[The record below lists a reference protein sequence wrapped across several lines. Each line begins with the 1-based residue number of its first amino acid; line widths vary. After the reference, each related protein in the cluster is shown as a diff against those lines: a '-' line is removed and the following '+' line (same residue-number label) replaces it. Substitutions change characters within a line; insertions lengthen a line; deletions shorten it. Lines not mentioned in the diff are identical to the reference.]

1 MKTTG
6 FRSFVLYILLF
17 AFCGGF
23 VWFLINLALNGST
36 WATQPYNGHIYGDDT
51 AVSAGTITDRSGMVL
66 AKTEDGSR
74 VYAESEDIRRAL
86 LHTVGDSSG
95 YIGTAVQ
102 AVHRSQLVGYN
113 PITGLARTVLSDLGN
128 NLVLT
133 VDANASAAAYNAFN
147 GRNGSAFVYNYKT
160 GEVLVK
166 VSAPTYDPMNVPED
180 LNDNEEYN
188 GVFLDHTLSSTYT
201 PGSIF
206 KLVTAAAAMEYLPDW
221 DTRTYTC
228 EEEMDI
234 GSGKVTCLNY
244 HGELNLEQ
252 ALGYSCNLYFAQLA
266 EDIGAENL
274 KKKAEEMGF
283 GKNFSFD
290 SVTTDKSSTNLSSS
304 TSAIDLAWSSV
315 GQADV
320 MANPYHMALLMGA
333 IANGG
338 STPEPYLTGGKS
350 RTSYTLTDS
359 STAASLHSMMRN
371 NVVNYYGEYLF
382 DGYSLCAKT
391 GTAELDDKNP
401 NCWIVGF
408 SEDESTPYAFAVCV
422 QEGTSGLYTA
432 GEVVSA
438 ALNAITGNCS
448 SVNHSEATNKV
459 SSAFEKVVVS
469 KGKAFG
475 RRSQTARP
483 FYLPKIRKIGRM
495 VRWTV
500 LPQGTLLRGSLKNSP
515 QRILRNKATPHPR
528 FFIESAA
535 LLYAFV

>member
-102 AVHRSQLVGYN
+102 AVHRLQLVGYN

-234 GSGKVTCLNY
+234 GSGKVTCLDY

-350 RTSYTLTDS
+350 RLIDAGMAGDGFFINVAGFGFDVDVVRY
-359 STAASLHSMMRN
+359 

-422 QEGTSGLYTA
+422 QEGSSGLYTA

-438 ALNAITGNCS
+438 ALNAITGN
-448 SVNHSEATNKV
+448 
-459 SSAFEKVVVS
+459 
-469 KGKAFG
+469 
-475 RRSQTARP
+475 
-483 FYLPKIRKIGRM
+483 
-495 VRWTV
+495 
-500 LPQGTLLRGSLKNSP
+500 
-515 QRILRNKATPHPR
+515 
-528 FFIESAA
+528 
-535 LLYAFV
+535 

>member
-1 MKTTG
+1 M
-6 FRSFVLYILLF
+6 
-17 AFCGGF
+17 
-23 VWFLINLALNGST
+23 
-36 WATQPYNGHIYGDDT
+36 
-51 AVSAGTITDRSGMVL
+51 
-66 AKTEDGSR
+66 
-74 VYAESEDIRRAL
+74 
-86 LHTVGDSSG
+86 GDSSG

-359 STAASLHSMMRN
+359 STADSLHSMMRN

-422 QEGTSGLYTA
+422 QEGSSGLYTA

-438 ALNAITGNCS
+438 ALNAITGN
-448 SVNHSEATNKV
+448 
-459 SSAFEKVVVS
+459 
-469 KGKAFG
+469 
-475 RRSQTARP
+475 
-483 FYLPKIRKIGRM
+483 
-495 VRWTV
+495 
-500 LPQGTLLRGSLKNSP
+500 
-515 QRILRNKATPHPR
+515 
-528 FFIESAA
+528 
-535 LLYAFV
+535 

>member
-51 AVSAGTITDRSGMVL
+51 AVSAGTITDR
-66 AKTEDGSR
+66 
-74 VYAESEDIRRAL
+74 
-86 LHTVGDSSG
+86 SG

-438 ALNAITGNCS
+438 ALNAITGN
-448 SVNHSEATNKV
+448 
-459 SSAFEKVVVS
+459 
-469 KGKAFG
+469 
-475 RRSQTARP
+475 
-483 FYLPKIRKIGRM
+483 
-495 VRWTV
+495 
-500 LPQGTLLRGSLKNSP
+500 
-515 QRILRNKATPHPR
+515 
-528 FFIESAA
+528 
-535 LLYAFV
+535 

>member
-290 SVTTDKSSTNLSSS
+290 SVTTTKSSTNLSSS

-338 STPEPYLTGGKS
+338 KAAEPYLILRTERALGLPSLPRSPPEPYLTGGKS

-391 GTAELDDKNP
+391 GPAELDDKNP

-438 ALNAITGNCS
+438 ALNAITGN
-448 SVNHSEATNKV
+448 
-459 SSAFEKVVVS
+459 
-469 KGKAFG
+469 
-475 RRSQTARP
+475 
-483 FYLPKIRKIGRM
+483 
-495 VRWTV
+495 
-500 LPQGTLLRGSLKNSP
+500 
-515 QRILRNKATPHPR
+515 
-528 FFIESAA
+528 
-535 LLYAFV
+535 

>member
-74 VYAESEDIRRAL
+74 VY
-86 LHTVGDSSG
+86 
-95 YIGTAVQ
+95 TAVQ

-166 VSAPTYDPMNVPED
+166 VTAPTYDPMNVPED

-252 ALGYSCNLYFAQLA
+252 RSAIPAP
-266 EDIGAENL
+266 
-274 KKKAEEMGF
+274 
-283 GKNFSFD
+283 
-290 SVTTDKSSTNLSSS
+290 STLRSLRR
-304 TSAIDLAWSSV
+304 TSARKTSKRKPKKWASV
-315 GQADV
+315 K
-320 MANPYHMALLMGA
+320 
-333 IANGG
+333 
-338 STPEPYLTGGKS
+338 TS
-350 RTSYTLTDS
+350 RLIPSPPT
-359 STAASLHSMMRN
+359 
-371 NVVNYYGEYLF
+371 
-382 DGYSLCAKT
+382 K
-391 GTAELDDKNP
+391 
-401 NCWIVGF
+401 
-408 SEDESTPYAFAVCV
+408 AVP
-422 QEGTSGLYTA
+422 
-432 GEVVSA
+432 
-438 ALNAITGNCS
+438 I
-448 SVNHSEATNKV
+448 
-459 SSAFEKVVVS
+459 
-469 KGKAFG
+469 
-475 RRSQTARP
+475 
-483 FYLPKIRKIGRM
+483 
-495 VRWTV
+495 
-500 LPQGTLLRGSLKNSP
+500 
-515 QRILRNKATPHPR
+515 
-528 FFIESAA
+528 
-535 LLYAFV
+535 

>member
-180 LNDNEEYN
+180 STTTKNTTA
-188 GVFLDHTLSSTYT
+188 FSST
-201 PGSIF
+201 
-206 KLVTAAAAMEYLPDW
+206 
-221 DTRTYTC
+221 TRFPPPTRRAP
-228 EEEMDI
+228 
-234 GSGKVTCLNY
+234 S
-244 HGELNLEQ
+244 
-252 ALGYSCNLYFAQLA
+252 
-266 EDIGAENL
+266 
-274 KKKAEEMGF
+274 
-283 GKNFSFD
+283 
-290 SVTTDKSSTNLSSS
+290 LSSS
-304 TSAIDLAWSSV
+304 QRLPPWSTCPIGTPAPIPAKKKWTSA
-315 GQADV
+315 
-320 MANPYHMALLMGA
+320 P
-333 IANGG
+333 
-338 STPEPYLTGGKS
+338 
-350 RTSYTLTDS
+350 
-359 STAASLHSMMRN
+359 
-371 NVVNYYGEYLF
+371 
-382 DGYSLCAKT
+382 
-391 GTAELDDKNP
+391 
-401 NCWIVGF
+401 
-408 SEDESTPYAFAVCV
+408 
-422 QEGTSGLYTA
+422 
-432 GEVVSA
+432 
-438 ALNAITGNCS
+438 
-448 SVNHSEATNKV
+448 
-459 SSAFEKVVVS
+459 
-469 KGKAFG
+469 
-475 RRSQTARP
+475 AR
-483 FYLPKIRKIGRM
+483 
-495 VRWTV
+495 
-500 LPQGTLLRGSLKNSP
+500 
-515 QRILRNKATPHPR
+515 
-528 FFIESAA
+528 
-535 LLYAFV
+535 

>member
-290 SVTTDKSSTNLSSS
+290 SVTTDQKQYQFKQLHQRHRPRVELRRSGGCHGKPVPHGAFDGRHRKRRLHT
-304 TSAIDLAWSSV
+304 
-315 GQADV
+315 
-320 MANPYHMALLMGA
+320 GA
-333 IANGG
+333 IPHGRQKPHELHLNGQ
-338 STPEPYLTGGKS
+338 
-350 RTSYTLTDS
+350 
-359 STAASLHSMMRN
+359 LHCR
-371 NVVNYYGEYLF
+371 
-382 DGYSLCAKT
+382 
-391 GTAELDDKNP
+391 
-401 NCWIVGF
+401 F
-408 SEDESTPYAFAVCV
+408 SPQHDAQQRRQLLRRVSFRRLFAVC
-422 QEGTSGLYTA
+422 Q
-432 GEVVSA
+432 
-438 ALNAITGNCS
+438 NR
-448 SVNHSEATNKV
+448 H
-459 SSAFEKVVVS
+459 
-469 KGKAFG
+469 
-475 RRSQTARP
+475 RRAR
-483 FYLPKIRKIGRM
+483 R
-495 VRWTV
+495 
-500 LPQGTLLRGSLKNSP
+500 
-515 QRILRNKATPHPR
+515 
-528 FFIESAA
+528 
-535 LLYAFV
+535 

>member
-1 MKTTG
+1 
-6 FRSFVLYILLF
+6 
-17 AFCGGF
+17 
-23 VWFLINLALNGST
+23 
-36 WATQPYNGHIYGDDT
+36 
-51 AVSAGTITDRSGMVL
+51 
-66 AKTEDGSR
+66 
-74 VYAESEDIRRAL
+74 
-86 LHTVGDSSG
+86 
-95 YIGTAVQ
+95 
-102 AVHRSQLVGYN
+102 
-113 PITGLARTVLSDLGN
+113 
-128 NLVLT
+128 
-133 VDANASAAAYNAFN
+133 
-147 GRNGSAFVYNYKT
+147 
-160 GEVLVK
+160 
-166 VSAPTYDPMNVPED
+166 
-180 LNDNEEYN
+180 
-188 GVFLDHTLSSTYT
+188 
-201 PGSIF
+201 
-206 KLVTAAAAMEYLPDW
+206 
-221 DTRTYTC
+221 
-228 EEEMDI
+228 MDI

-252 ALGYSCNLYFAQLA
+252 ALVYSCNLYFAQLA

-371 NVVNYYGEYLF
+371 IVVNYYGEYLF

-438 ALNAITGNCS
+438 ALNAITGN
-448 SVNHSEATNKV
+448 
-459 SSAFEKVVVS
+459 
-469 KGKAFG
+469 
-475 RRSQTARP
+475 
-483 FYLPKIRKIGRM
+483 
-495 VRWTV
+495 
-500 LPQGTLLRGSLKNSP
+500 
-515 QRILRNKATPHPR
+515 
-528 FFIESAA
+528 
-535 LLYAFV
+535 

>member
-290 SVTTDKSSTNLSSS
+290 FVTTDKSSTNLSSS

-350 RTSYTLTDS
+350 RLIDAGMAGDGFFINVAGFGFDVDVVRYTEKYKRRLNGMLPYMLGILQSLIYLSRTEAEIVTDS
-359 STAASLHSMMRN
+359 GETF
-371 NVVNYYGEYLF
+371 NV
-382 DGYSLCAKT
+382 
-391 GTAELDDKNP
+391 
-401 NCWIVGF
+401 
-408 SEDESTPYAFAVCV
+408 
-422 QEGTSGLYTA
+422 
-432 GEVVSA
+432 
-438 ALNAITGNCS
+438 
-448 SVNHSEATNKV
+448 
-459 SSAFEKVVVS
+459 
-469 KGKAFG
+469 
-475 RRSQTARP
+475 
-483 FYLPKIRKIGRM
+483 
-495 VRWTV
+495 TV
-500 LPQGTLLRGSLKNSP
+500 TLLSACNGTRFAGGINLAPLADYSDGLMDICILKKISW
-515 QRILRNKATPHPR
+515 LR
-528 FFIESAA
+528 F
-535 LLYAFV
+535 

>member
-160 GEVLVK
+160 G
-166 VSAPTYDPMNVPED
+166 D
-180 LNDNEEYN
+180 
-188 GVFLDHTLSSTYT
+188 
-201 PGSIF
+201 
-206 KLVTAAAAMEYLPDW
+206 LPDW

-438 ALNAITGNCS
+438 ALNAITGN
-448 SVNHSEATNKV
+448 
-459 SSAFEKVVVS
+459 
-469 KGKAFG
+469 
-475 RRSQTARP
+475 
-483 FYLPKIRKIGRM
+483 
-495 VRWTV
+495 
-500 LPQGTLLRGSLKNSP
+500 
-515 QRILRNKATPHPR
+515 
-528 FFIESAA
+528 
-535 LLYAFV
+535 

>member
-350 RTSYTLTDS
+350 RTSNTLTDS

-438 ALNAITGNCS
+438 ALNAITGN
-448 SVNHSEATNKV
+448 
-459 SSAFEKVVVS
+459 
-469 KGKAFG
+469 
-475 RRSQTARP
+475 
-483 FYLPKIRKIGRM
+483 
-495 VRWTV
+495 
-500 LPQGTLLRGSLKNSP
+500 
-515 QRILRNKATPHPR
+515 
-528 FFIESAA
+528 
-535 LLYAFV
+535 